1 MVQSALRLRERRE
14 AALAGRSPRA
24 VGAAKDSA
32 ALTWVYAWGWSS
44 ASVIDAHASPGRRGV
59 AARLV
64 RRGLLAATPS
74 PSGRGVRGAPAE
86 VLTLTPDGVAEVEA
100 VLPEAE
106 VIPYPTQADRT
117 IPWHQLRHDTLV
129 QLWTARRLHD
139 GTITGYVTPRQ
150 MAGRP
155 SGAGEKQPDAVWR
168 HPTLGAV
175 AVELELTAKRER
187 EQAQA
192 ALALLRAIRPKTA
205 TDAGGGYDAA
215 VILSH
220 SPAILA
226 RWRRSLTP
234 GETLPTYER
243 DASRHWRRAG
253 SRTVPDWARGR
264 VVFDQV
270 ALS

>member
-1 MVQSALRLRERRE
+1 MVQSAMRLRERRE
-14 AALAGRSPRA
+14 AALAGCSPRA
-24 VGAAKDSA
+24 VGAMKDAA
-32 ALTWVYAWGWSS
+32 ALAWVYRWGWSS

-64 RRGLLAATPS
+64 RRGLLVATPS
-74 PSGRGVRGAPAE
+74 PSGRGVKGAPAE

-100 VLPEAE
+100 VLPPAE
-106 VIPYPTQADRT
+106 VLPYPTAADRT
-117 IPWHQLRHDTLV
+117 IPWQQLRHDALV
-129 QLWTARRLHD
+129 QLWTARRL
-139 GTITGYVTPRQ
+139 GQGVITGYVTPRQ

-155 SGAGEKQPDAVWR
+155 SGAGEKQPDACWR

-220 SPAILA
+220 SPAILD

-253 SRTVPDWARGR
+253 SRTVPDWVRDR
-264 VVFDQV
+264 VILQRVE
-270 ALS
+270 L

>member
-1 MVQSALRLRERRE
+1 MVRCEVRLQERRA

-24 VGAAKDSA
+24 VGAAKDRA

-64 RRGLLAATPS
+64 RRGLMTATPS
-74 PSGRGVRGAPAE
+74 PAGRGIRGAPAE
-86 VLTLTPDGVAEVEA
+86 VLTLTPEGVAEVEA
-100 VLPEAE
+100 VLPADAL
-106 VIPYPTQADRT
+106 IPYPAQANRL
-117 IPWHQLRHDTLV
+117 IPWHQLRHDSLV
-129 QLWTARRLHD
+129 QLWTARRLRD

-150 MAGRP
+150 MAGP
-155 SGAGEKQPDAVWR
+155 SVAGQKQPDACW
-168 HPTLGAV
+168 HWPHIGAV

-192 ALALLRAIRPKTA
+192 ALALLRAIQPKT
-205 TDAGGGYDAA
+205 GHYNAA

-220 SPAILA
+220 SDAILA
-226 RWRRSLTP
+226 RWRATLRP

-253 SRTVPDWARGR
+253 GLKVPEWVRER
-264 VVFDQV
+264 VILQRID
-270 ALS
+270 L

>member
-1 MVQSALRLRERRE
+1 
-14 AALAGRSPRA
+14 
-24 VGAAKDSA
+24 
-32 ALTWVYAWGWSS
+32 
-44 ASVIDAHASPGRRGV
+44 
-59 AARLV
+59 
-64 RRGLLAATPS
+64 
-74 PSGRGVRGAPAE
+74 
-86 VLTLTPDGVAEVEA
+86 VAEVEA
-100 VLPEAE
+100 VLPAAE
-106 VIPYPTQADRT
+106 VLPYPSAADRL
-117 IPWHQLRHDTLV
+117 IPWHQLRHDSLV
-129 QLWTARRLHD
+129 QLWTARRLGD

-155 SGAGEKQPDAVWR
+155 SGAGEKQPDACWR
-168 HPTLGAV
+168 WPGVGAV

-220 SPAILA
+220 SPAILD

-234 GETLPTYER
+234 GETLPTYQR

-253 SRTVPDWARGR
+253 ERKVPEWVRDR
-264 VVFDQV
+264 VILQRVE
-270 ALS
+270 L

>member
-1 MVQSALRLRERRE
+1 MVQSAVRLRERRA

-24 VGAAKDSA
+24 VGAMKDAA
-32 ALTWVYAWGWSS
+32 ALAWVYRWGWSS

-64 RRGLLAATPS
+64 RRGLLVATPS

-100 VLPEAE
+100 VLPPAE
-106 VIPYPTQADRT
+106 VIPYPTAADRT
-117 IPWHQLRHDTLV
+117 IPWHQLRHDSLV
-129 QLWTARRLHD
+129 QMWTARRLGQGVID
-139 GTITGYVTPRQ
+139 GYVTPRQ
-150 MAGRP
+150 LAGRP

-168 HPTLGAV
+168 WPGVGAV

-220 SPAILA
+220 SAAILD

-243 DASRHWRRAG
+243 DPSRHWRRAG
-253 SRTVPDWARGR
+253 SRVVPDWARGR
-264 VVFDQV
+264 VLLQLVDL
-270 ALS
+270 A

>member
-1 MVQSALRLRERRE
+1 MVQSAMRLRERRA

-24 VGAAKDSA
+24 VGALKDAA
-32 ALTWVYAWGWSS
+32 ALAWVYRWGWSS

-64 RRGLLAATPS
+64 RRGLLVATPS
-74 PSGRGVRGAPAE
+74 PSGRGVKGAPAE

-100 VLPEAE
+100 VLPAAE
-106 VIPYPTQADRT
+106 VLPYPSAADRL
-117 IPWHQLRHDTLV
+117 IPWQQLRHDSLV
-129 QLWTARRLHD
+129 QMWTARRLGQGVID
-139 GTITGYVTPRQ
+139 GYVTPRQ
-150 MAGRP
+150 LAGRP

-168 HPTLGAV
+168 WPGVGAM

-220 SPAILA
+220 SAAILD

-234 GETLPTYER
+234 GATIPTYER
-243 DASRHWRRAG
+243 DPSRHWRRAG
-253 SRTVPDWARGR
+253 SRVVPDWARGR
-264 VVFDQV
+264 VLLQLVDL
-270 ALS
+270 A

>member
-32 ALTWVYAWGWSS
+32 ALLWVYRWGWSS

-86 VLTLTPDGVAEVEA
+86 VLTLTADGVAEVEA
-100 VLPEAE
+100 VLPHAE
-106 VIPYPTQADRT
+106 VLPYPTAAERA
-117 IPWHQLRHDTLV
+117 IPWHQLRHDVLV
-129 QLWTARRLHD
+129 QLWTARRLGEGVID
-139 GTITGYVTPRQ
+139 GYVTPRQ
-150 MAGRP
+150 LAGRP

-168 HPTLGAV
+168 WPGVGAV

-220 SPAILA
+220 SPAILD

-253 SRTVPDWARGR
+253 SRTVPEWVRDR
-264 VVFDQV
+264 VILQRVE
-270 ALS
+270 L